1 MLLERGPVQENAV
14 FTSFAIAGP
23 HIQNISVVLRV
34 FMTFPVVFAAKT
46 LIATEYSAAVRSL
59 VPFLVLPI

>member
-1 MLLERGPVQENAV
+1 MLFESGSVQVDAV
-14 FTSFAIAGP
+14 FTSFAIARP
-23 HIQNISVVLRV
+23 HIQHGSAVLRV
-34 FMTFPVVFAAKT
+34 FVAFPVIFAAKT